1 MAPFWKDPNQTT
13 TGQTIIYGSQ
23 TESLKNKIKGS
34 YLQNVHNFLGAS
46 KNVTKNHFL
55 AVSTREFAFFWF
67 QIGFLFSNASDA
79 IEDFGFKKK
88 VLRDRSKSVS
98 NADASPEKNY
108 GCTLFFSCLHFLKM
122 SEMVMMMSCSP
133 RHRLWNGWGKWVG

>member
-1 MAPFWKDPNQTT
+1 MAPFLEGPSQTT
-13 TGQTIIYGSQ
+13 TGQTIKYGSQ
-23 TESLKNKIKGS
+23 TVPLKNKTIGS
-34 YLQNVHNFLGAS
+34 YLQKFHNFLGAS
-46 KNVTKNHFL
+46 KNVTKNQFL
-55 AVSTREFAFFWF
+55 AVSTREFAFFGSKLVF
-67 QIGFLFSNASDA
+67 CFRTRAMRLKILDS
-79 IEDFGFKKK
+79 KKK

-108 GCTLFFSCLHFLKM
+108 GCTLFFSGLHFLKM